1 MPKIDAPTVAEHHK
15 QRRASLIEAATSL
28 LAAGGVEAVTLGAV
42 GAATGLARSS
52 VYQYFDSSAG
62 LIAAVVED
70 AFPRA
75 TAQLTSAV
83 ERAGTPIEK
92 VDAYVRTSVALA
104 TDDAHRSLS
113 GIGWAGLPPQCRNR
127 LDELHDAQV
136 APLQAALADLGAT
149 DPELTTVLVMGL
161 IRAAAGAVNRGAPR
175 SRVLQETE
183 RLIHEGVPRLM

>member
-1 MPKIDAPTVAEHHK
+1 MPKIDAPTVAEHHQ
-15 QRRASLIEAATSL
+15 QRRASLIEAATAL
-28 LAAGGVEAVTLGAV
+28 LATSGVEAVTLGAV

-83 ERAGTPIEK
+83 DRAGTAMEK
-92 VDAYVRTSVALA
+92 VDAYVSTSLELA
-104 TDDAHRSLS
+104 TDEAHRSLS
-113 GIGWAGLPPQCRNR
+113 GLARTGLPQHCRER

-136 APLQAALADLGAT
+136 APLRAAVADLGAD
-149 DPELTTVLVMGL
+149 DPGLTTGLVMGL
-161 IRAAAGAVNRGAPR
+161 IRAAAFAVNSGSPR
-175 SRVLQETE
+175 SRVLQETQ
-183 RLIHEGVPRLM
+183 RLIHDGVPRRA